1 MSGVESLLHGSCSW
15 LLNCDAMTD
24 VVLLQT
30 VYKVLRRKAYLE
42 WSLTLSVRDSWWR
55 WSILAILWAPV
66 AVIKATFCAVCIFLK
81 LESLA
86 LVLQTGAA

>member
-1 MSGVESLLHGSCSW
+1 MSGVESLLHGSWSW

-30 VYKVLRRKAYLE
+30 VYKVLRRKHIWVVL
-42 WSLTLSVRDSWWR
+42 DSQR
-55 WSILAILWAPV
+55 EGVLVEMVNTGHLVGPV
-66 AVIKATFCAVCIFLK
+66 AVLKAAFCAVCIFLK

-86 LVLQTGAA
+86 LVLQTCAA